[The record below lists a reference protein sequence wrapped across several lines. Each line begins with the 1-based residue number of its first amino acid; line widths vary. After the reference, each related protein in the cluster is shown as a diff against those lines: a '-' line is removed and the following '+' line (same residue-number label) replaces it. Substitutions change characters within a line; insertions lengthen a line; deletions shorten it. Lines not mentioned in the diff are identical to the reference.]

1 MSQNV
6 PETMNVVEI
15 REPGGPDVLELG
27 QRPTPEP
34 GQGEIL
40 IKVAAA
46 GINRADC
53 MQRGGSYPP
62 PPGAPDVLGLEAS
75 GTVAAVGPG
84 VSRYAPGDEV
94 CALVSGGG
102 YAEYCLAPADN
113 TLPIPAGLDAI
124 GGGAL
129 PEVYFTVWANV
140 YDRAWLKAGERIL
153 IHGGS
158 SGIGTAAIQ
167 LASALGS
174 RVITTAGNAEKCAAC
189 EALGAERAINYR
201 EEDFVEVVKELTDGK
216 GVDVILDMVAGDYVA
231 RNLKALAMGGR
242 LVHVASQAGHRVEIS
257 LAPIMAKG
265 AYVTGSRLRPRSI
278 EDKAQIAEQLERTAW
293 PLLANGR
300 IKPIIDST
308 FSLSDARGAHERM
321 ESSQHIGKILLTP

>member
-1 MSQNV
+1 M
-6 PETMNVVEI
+6 
-15 REPGGPDVLELG
+15 
-27 QRPTPEP
+27 
-34 GQGEIL
+34 
-40 IKVAAA
+40 
-46 GINRADC
+46 
-53 MQRGGSYPP
+53 
-62 PPGAPDVLGLEAS
+62 
-75 GTVAAVGPG
+75 
-84 VSRYAPGDEV
+84 
-94 CALVSGGG
+94 VSGGG

>member
-1 MSQNV
+1 M
-6 PETMNVVEI
+6 
-15 REPGGPDVLELG
+15 LELG

-62 PPGAPDVLGLEAS
+62 PPGATRCFWDSKAS
-75 GTVAAVGPG
+75 GTVCSCRTRSPRVTP
-84 VSRYAPGDEV
+84 PGDEV

-216 GVDVILDMVAGDYVA
+216 GV
-231 RNLKALAMGGR
+231 RRHPRHGGR
-242 LVHVASQAGHRVEIS
+242 RLC
-257 LAPIMAKG
+257 G
-265 AYVTGSRLRPRSI
+265 AEP
-278 EDKAQIAEQLERTAW
+278 
-293 PLLANGR
+293 
-300 IKPIIDST
+300 
-308 FSLSDARGAHERM
+308 
-321 ESSQHIGKILLTP
+321 